1 MFKWL
6 ISRTCI
12 PSSDFTV
19 SQKQQQS
26 KEIKH
31 GFAISYCIIKMIMLD
46 CPVVFGW
53 LRFYTKYCKCYH
65 AMLMDLRQY
74 LFQAK
79 GNDLSL
85 KSHTLCFWGNT
96 LWVLAMC
103 NDETIVINRSS
114 TSKSDYWLS
123 TIFLQCLN
131 QNTWILRRSGLSR
144 TSTPFAEMNELRMHR
159 SLG

>member
-12 PSSDFTV
+12 LSSDFTV
-19 SQKQQQS
+19 SQEQQQS

-31 GFAISYCIIKMIMLD
+31 GFAISYYIIKTIMLD

-53 LRFYTKYCKCYH
+53 LRFYTKYCKCYY

-74 LFQAK
+74 LLQAK

-85 KSHTLCFWGNT
+85 KSHTLCFLGQY
-96 LWVLAMC
+96 
-103 NDETIVINRSS
+103 IVSIG
-114 TSKSDYWLS
+114 YV
-123 TIFLQCLN
+123 Q
-131 QNTWILRRSGLSR
+131 
-144 TSTPFAEMNELRMHR
+144 
-159 SLG
+159 